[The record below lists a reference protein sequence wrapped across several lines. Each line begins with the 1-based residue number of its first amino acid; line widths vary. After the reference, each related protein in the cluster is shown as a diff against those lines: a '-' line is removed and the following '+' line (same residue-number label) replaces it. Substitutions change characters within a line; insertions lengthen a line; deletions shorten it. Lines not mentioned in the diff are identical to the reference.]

1 MQPNISHDFPTGS
14 FVSCVQL
21 RYALSRTWGPMGSCQ
36 ATTELSLCSSCHSVR
51 FCSRDHQRRFW
62 PRRCAAKGDAE
73 GDAKVV

>member
-14 FVSCVQL
+14 FVSCVLQSVML
-21 RYALSRTWGPMGSCQ
+21 CPGQGVGSCQ